1 VVLTGAPGG
10 GMSAPVS
17 EVLAASASID
27 RLEPWLRHRLRP
39 LDLGSAVDCRVSQDV
54 DADGAPMTPYEGD
67 LVPAAVLVSLVAR
80 EEGVCVIFTR
90 RADTLARHSGQIA
103 LPGGRIELGET
114 PWAAAVREAHEE
126 IGLEPCFVRPL
137 GLGDIYR
144 TVTGFEI
151 TPVVAVVQPG
161 FSLVPSAAEVAEVFE
176 TPFAFLM
183 DPANHELRVLDGP
196 AGRRRYYVMP
206 HRDRLIWGATAG
218 ILRALWE
225 RLFDGPAPVA
235 GLADEA

>member
-1 VVLTGAPGG
+1 MSSPALDTAQAPI
-10 GMSAPVS
+10 SA
-17 EVLAASASID
+17 
-27 RLEPWLRHRLRP
+27 LEPWLLQRLHP
-39 LDLGSAVDCRVSQDV
+39 LTSIPAPDRRVFEDL
-54 DADGAPMTPYEGD
+54 DADGLPMPAIPD
-67 LVPAAVLVSLVAR
+67 ALVPAAVLIALVER
-80 EEGVCVIFTR
+80 EEGLCVIFTR

-103 LPGGRIELGET
+103 LPGGRIEPGET
-114 PWAAAVREAHEE
+114 PWAAAIREAHEE
-126 IGLEPCFVRPL
+126 IGLDPRFVRPI

-151 TPVVAVVQPG
+151 SPVVAIVRPG
-161 FSLVPSAAEVAEVFE
+161 FRLVPSAAEVAEVFE

-206 HRDRLIWGATAG
+206 HNDRLIWGATAG

-225 RLFDGPAPVA
+225 RVFREPAPT
-235 GLADEA
+235 GSLRSADEA